1 METTAFWD
9 NLLSNWQGML
19 LIFARVLG
27 IFSFNP
33 IFSRRNTPTVVK
45 AGASIAL
52 AVVIGMSMTGL
63 HVEAVNYSSLGPFV
77 FAILL
82 ESFVGFVLGFI
93 TQLFLSTMLVAGDV
107 MDTQS
112 GLGMAKIYDPSS
124 GVQMPLFGSV
134 TTYMFILYFF
144 VTNAHLSYIK
154 IFALSFEVI
163 PLGVGSINTDVGMII
178 VEYFAVVLTL
188 AMKLAMPMIVAQLV
202 LEISVGILMK
212 AVPQIQVM
220 VVNMQLKMMFGVILM
235 FSLAIPLSNYLEKYM
250 GTMLETLEGIL
261 PLIAK

>member
-9 NLLSNWQGML
+9 NLLNNWQGTL

-33 IFSRRNTPTVVK
+33 IFARKNTPTVVK

-52 AVVIGMSMTGL
+52 AVIIGMSMAGGTPT
-63 HVEAVNYSSLGPFV
+63 VNYTSLGT
-77 FAILL
+77 FAFAVLL
-82 ESFVGFVLGFI
+82 EGFVGFVLGFM

-124 GVQMPLFGSV
+124 GVQMPLFGSI

-144 VTNAHLSYIK
+144 VTNAHLSYIR
-154 IFALSFEVI
+154 IFALSFDII

-188 AMKLAMPMIVAQLV
+188 AMKLAMPMIVAQLI

-220 VVNMQLKMMFGVILM
+220 VVNMQLKLIFGLFLM
-235 FSLAIPLSNYLEKYM
+235 FALAIPLSDYLDRYM